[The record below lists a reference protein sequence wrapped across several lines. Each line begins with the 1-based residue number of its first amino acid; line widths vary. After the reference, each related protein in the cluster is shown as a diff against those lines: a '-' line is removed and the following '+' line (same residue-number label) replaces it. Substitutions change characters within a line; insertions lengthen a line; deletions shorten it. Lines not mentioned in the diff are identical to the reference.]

1 MFCESNHWINRDN
14 RDYIIVKCLSLY
26 KPNGFDFCFV
36 STAPSQ
42 VMAIRQ
48 ENASQN
54 SVILFWHEPA
64 QPNGV
69 ILEYDIKY
77 YEKVGQ

>member
-1 MFCESNHWINRDN
+1 
-14 RDYIIVKCLSLY
+14 
-26 KPNGFDFCFV
+26 
-36 STAPSQ
+36 
-42 VMAIRQ
+42 MAIRQ

-54 SVILFWHEPA
+54 SVILLWHEPD

-77 YEKVGQ
+77 YEKVLYLHYTGRSLCDSIL

>member
-1 MFCESNHWINRDN
+1 
-14 RDYIIVKCLSLY
+14 
-26 KPNGFDFCFV
+26 
-36 STAPSQ
+36 
-42 VMAIRQ
+42 MAVRQ

-77 YEKVGQ
+77 YEKVILFNRVNTLKS

>member
-1 MFCESNHWINRDN
+1 M
-14 RDYIIVKCLSLY
+14 SLFSAF
-26 KPNGFDFCFV
+26 P
-36 STAPSQ
+36 APSQ

-48 ENASQN
+48 ENASTN
-54 SVILFWHEPA
+54 SITLAWHEPE

-77 YEKVGQ
+77 YEKVGQLTFM

>member
-1 MFCESNHWINRDN
+1 M
-14 RDYIIVKCLSLY
+14 
-26 KPNGFDFCFV
+26 DFVCFV

-54 SVILFWHEPA
+54 SVTLFWHEPD

>member
-1 MFCESNHWINRDN
+1 
-14 RDYIIVKCLSLY
+14 
-26 KPNGFDFCFV
+26 
-36 STAPSQ
+36 
-42 VMAIRQ
+42 MAVRQ

-54 SVILFWHEPA
+54 SVMLFWHEPA

-77 YEKVGQ
+77 YEKVMCEHTKVLKEWYLFINWADLVNYTNGLMAGHIL

>member
-1 MFCESNHWINRDN
+1 MFCFFLH
-14 RDYIIVKCLSLY
+14 L
-26 KPNGFDFCFV
+26 P
-36 STAPSQ
+36 APSQ

-48 ENASQN
+48 ENASTN
-54 SVILFWHEPA
+54 SITLMWHEPE

-77 YEKVGQ
+77 YEKVRQLFLL

>member
-1 MFCESNHWINRDN
+1 MNLLSCLRDHH
-14 RDYIIVKCLSLY
+14 ILV
-26 KPNGFDFCFV
+26 F
-36 STAPSQ
+36 TAPSQ
-42 VMAIRQ
+42 VMAVRQ

-54 SVILFWHEPA
+54 SVTLFWHEPA

-77 YEKVGQ
+77 YEKVISSSE

>member
-1 MFCESNHWINRDN
+1 MFP
-14 RDYIIVKCLSLY
+14 IVQ
-26 KPNGFDFCFV
+26 PNGFYFCL

-77 YEKVGQ
+77 YEKVGPRRKGSDIYSLSEKV

>member
-1 MFCESNHWINRDN
+1 MNL
-14 RDYIIVKCLSLY
+14 LSYQRNLY
-26 KPNGFDFCFV
+26 FV
-36 STAPSQ
+36 FVFIAPSQ

-54 SVILFWHEPA
+54 SVTLFWHEPA

-77 YEKVGQ
+77 YEKVISSSE

>member
-1 MFCESNHWINRDN
+1 MLHGTLMYVCSVFYLKKIVSVLPVPAFCS
-14 RDYIIVKCLSLY
+14 
-26 KPNGFDFCFV
+26 
-36 STAPSQ
+36 APSQ
-42 VMAIRQ
+42 VIAIRQ

-54 SVILFWHEPA
+54 SVTLQWHEPD

-77 YEKVGQ
+77 YEKVE